1 MWQRDLP
8 PMDPATGPWFASAQG
23 RRLGLYVGAGLG
35 VAILAVALLIPWL
48 GGALLNGYVK
58 GKVERAFATA
68 HPGCVLRIG
77 ALEYSFGANRL
88 VSKSVTMKTPDS
100 TFAVDRVALAGVRWT
115 RLMLGRAAP
124 AEVFAKASLEATSLG
139 LVFPHAHY
147 GITTRRLRAS
157 VPSSELVAEGTEIR
171 PLLRD
176 EALFAADRFR
186 TTRFHVVVPEC
197 QVLGLAFAAWIQ
209 AGEFRAREVKFL
221 RPSFDALA
229 DRDKP
234 VRTSGPRPLMV
245 NEALARI
252 RPPLQVD
259 LLSINDGFLNYG
271 ERVVAG
277 AAPGVLT
284 FTALN
289 LRAKDISNRGGA
301 SATIRLKAQGKLMDA
316 GTLKVMMTIPLKGP
330 DVSLRYSGTLS
341 SMDLTR
347 LDAFLDRAEH
357 IRIKSGRVSEVA
369 FEVQVIAG
377 QAHGRVH
384 ASYRDLKMAVLDQA
398 TGTEKGLGNRLASF
412 LMNAFRLRHGN
423 GPDTAGAVKEGKVD
437 YQKKL
442 DDTFMQVVWFSLR
455 SGVLDLIK

>member
-1 MWQRDLP
+1 
-8 PMDPATGPWFASAQG
+8 
-23 RRLGLYVGAGLG
+23 
-35 VAILAVALLIPWL
+35 
-48 GGALLNGYVK
+48 
-58 GKVERAFATA
+58 
-68 HPGCVLRIG
+68 
-77 ALEYSFGANRL
+77 
-88 VSKSVTMKTPDS
+88 
-100 TFAVDRVALAGVRWT
+100 
-115 RLMLGRAAP
+115 
-124 AEVFAKASLEATSLG
+124 
-139 LVFPHAHY
+139 
-147 GITTRRLRAS
+147 
-157 VPSSELVAEGTEIR
+157 
-171 PLLRD
+171 
-176 EALFAADRFR
+176 
-186 TTRFHVVVPEC
+186 
-197 QVLGLAFAAWIQ
+197 
-209 AGEFRAREVKFL
+209 
-221 RPSFDALA
+221 
-229 DRDKP
+229 
-234 VRTSGPRPLMV
+234 
-245 NEALARI
+245 
-252 RPPLQVD
+252 VD

-289 LRAKDISNRGGA
+289 LRAEDISNRGGGS
-301 SATIRLKAQGKLMDA
+301 SAIRLKAQGKLMDA

-398 TGTEKGLGNRLASF
+398 TGTEKGLGHRLASF

-423 GPDTAGAVKEGKVD
+423 GPDTAAAVKEGKVD
-437 YQKKL
+437 YQKKR